1 MLQNDKILNLRTHV
15 NFLITSTKLA
25 FFHVYSNLRRW
36 VVIQFLHINAVH
48 LGTGGRV
55 IWTHWLPTSSLT
67 FFAIYSLNKS
77 FFPLSNKSEVNY
89 YHRNFPERKH
99 ALVINIQTQR
109 EKHEKQYSFLPQL
122 MVNMGSQ
129 KDGQSDLKRL
139 RIQHNPEWLQSRA
152 NV

>member
-1 MLQNDKILNLRTHV
+1 MLQDDKILNLRTHI

-67 FFAIYSLNKS
+67 FFAIYSFNKS

-89 YHRNFPERKH
+89 YHRFPRKK
-99 ALVINIQTQR
+99 TR
-109 EKHEKQYSFLPQL
+109 PCYKYTKTEGKHEKQYSFLPQL

-129 KDGQSDLKRL
+129 KDGQSDMKGL
-139 RIQHNPEWLQSRA
+139 RIQRNPEWLQSRA